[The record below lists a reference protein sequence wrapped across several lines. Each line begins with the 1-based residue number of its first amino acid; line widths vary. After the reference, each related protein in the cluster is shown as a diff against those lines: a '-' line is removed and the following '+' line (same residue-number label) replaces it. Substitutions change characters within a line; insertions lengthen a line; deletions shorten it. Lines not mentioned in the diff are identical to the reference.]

1 MSVRAT
7 SDLMRWQVPAFV
19 GAIAACQVVTVAA
32 SPLAGAVCDAIV
44 VLALLNLHAF
54 APRDADPPAVLPA
67 LALVP
72 LIRVIGFA
80 IPDAG
85 ISLVLRGG
93 LVGALLLLALWL
105 TNQVL
110 PLRPPALKLR
120 PRDLPEQALIAACGI
135 PLGLIGQQILH
146 PRPLAH
152 AADPVAMV
160 LAALVL
166 GCLAA
171 PSLELLFRWA
181 LHDQLFL
188 HSPVAGPVLVNV
200 LFASLYLGTRSAGY
214 VVLMG
219 LSGLGLSLSVRRSGI
234 VTGAIV
240 AHALFAIGLLIV
252 WPAVLP

>member
-1 MSVRAT
+1 MSVRAR
-7 SDLMRWQVPAFV
+7 SDLIRRQVPMFV
-19 GAIAACQVVTVAA
+19 GAICACEVVTVTV

-44 VLALLNLHAF
+44 VLALLNVHTF
-54 APRDADPPAVLPA
+54 APRDTDPPAVLPA

-72 LIRVIGFA
+72 LVQLIGFA
-80 IPDAG
+80 IPVAG
-85 ISLVLRGG
+85 VSLVLRGG
-93 LVGALLLLALWL
+93 LVGALLLLALWV
-105 TNQVL
+105 TSRVL

-120 PRDLPEQALIAACGI
+120 PRDLPEQALVAACGI

-146 PRPLAH
+146 PRALAH
-152 AADPVAMV
+152 AADPMAML

-166 GCLAA
+166 GCLVA
-171 PSLELLFRWA
+171 PSLELVFRWA
-181 LHDQLFL
+181 LHDQLL
-188 HSPVAGPVLVNV
+188 PLSPVAGPVLVNL

-214 VVLMG
+214 VVLIA
-219 LSGLGLSLSVRRSGI
+219 LTGLGLSLSVRRSGI